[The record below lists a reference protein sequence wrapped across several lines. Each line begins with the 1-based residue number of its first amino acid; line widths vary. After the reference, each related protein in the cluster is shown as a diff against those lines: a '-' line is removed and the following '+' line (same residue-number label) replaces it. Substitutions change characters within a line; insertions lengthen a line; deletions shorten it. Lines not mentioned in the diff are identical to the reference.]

1 MEALQHFRHGK
12 AVSQINTLM
21 GVARVTVEVYILD
34 SLLVADSSSDYQR
47 LYNEFNL
54 KREDYDLVVQALDW
68 LLKHKFKIT
77 LSEIKRRCDNLPYN
91 IIKLVL
97 IILIKGQ
104 ITPL

>member
-1 MEALQHFRHGK
+1 
-12 AVSQINTLM
+12 M

-34 SLLVADSSSDYQR
+34 TLLVADNVSDYQR

-54 KREDYDLVVQALDW
+54 KREDYNLVVHALDW
-68 LLKHKFKIT
+68 LLKYKFQIT
-77 LSEIKRRCDNLPYN
+77 LSEIKRLCDDLSNN

>member
-1 MEALQHFRHGK
+1 M
-12 AVSQINTLM
+12 
-21 GVARVTVEVYILD
+21 EVYILD
-34 SLLVADSSSDYQR
+34 SLLVTDSSSDYQR

-54 KREDYDLVVQALDW
+54 KREDYDLVVQPLDW
-68 LLKHKFKIT
+68 LLKHKFKIC
-77 LSEIKRRCDNLPYN
+77 CDNLPYN